1 MMIIIPGFHRA
12 SQSYLA
18 ARVQCSPDIGI
29 ADTDRVLQRL
39 IQQQTT
45 TTTKMSTMVMV
56 MMEHHGRWWRN
67 DRSRSRLWSQIWIVI
82 RNVKTR
88 TMLIL
93 TITTTNNNN
102 SIRNINDN
110 NEEDNGKRMKKP
122 EQASMSGLEWRRRL
136 FCLAGRLHTNNRF
149 FGHLWIPL
157 KCDHFDDQGISVK
170 INSKYHFFDHQC
182 WTRNCLIWKWININ
196 KSLSQ
201 PWTFIVQPNGHHWIG
216 RESVVWKL
224 NLLREKNEKQGG
236 GCH

>member
-136 FCLAGRLHTNNRF
+136 FCLVGFTAGWLASHKQSL
-149 FGHLWIPL
+149 LWASVDTSEVWSLWWPRDISE
-157 KCDHFDDQGISVK
+157 DQ
-170 INSKYHFFDHQC
+170 
-182 WTRNCLIWKWININ
+182 
-196 KSLSQ
+196 
-201 PWTFIVQPNGHHWIG
+201 
-216 RESVVWKL
+216 
-224 NLLREKNEKQGG
+224 
-236 GCH
+236 